1 MAPILDYGAYEKAFH
16 NLAEV
21 ADSQCSRTL
30 KYIKEHPVAQFY
42 NRDKYP
48 IFNIPT
54 IDTFEEI
61 FTFSVTVDNFNEFA
75 AKAEKLCG
83 IVLKKETIVL
93 SYDDLLV
100 YGGYFD
106 SPIDFLHYFKQRK
119 SAMRVPQYQM
129 NDEFDHLGLYID
141 RNLYALN
148 PSQYGDVKSVFWN
161 GFRHDIDEYFN
172 AKLPLYDPYALQ
184 DAWTLAYPNLYGY
197 NCRITAYSLM
207 ADFIQ
212 VNSNA
217 EKRDDYLVFDLL
229 ALDTDSDVFVNEQE
243 RDSFRVLFSAIPT
256 DNTQDI
262 NAHVKNIQ
270 EIWKERGISFK
281 NNNGVSM
288 VSVFLHD
295 MLSENESELIIGH
308 VGVLLK
314 QKNGELLF
322 IEKVAFQEPYQVVRL
337 ANRTELNDYLMGKYD
352 ISYGQ
357 ETAHPIIFENDK
369 LLEGYRINPN
379 NTDKDSSEAMETTQ
393 EEQKD
398 DEISTFSGILE
409 EKKDSMFIIESEDG
423 EAYSIG
429 FEEAPEGYDEL
440 NEGDKVVM
448 EYTGELSVVDAFTGE
463 IISLKRAE

>member
-1 MAPILDYGAYEKAFH
+1 MKVKHRTVLCLLGLLICIGISGCGKKDETQPDNEKEFLSQVEFSYMAD
-16 NLAEV
+16 
-21 ADSQCSRTL
+21 ADTQELVGNAMSAAGISDERQQIFFQRVDQFNSMA
-30 KYIKEHPVAQFY
+30 KEYLTDNFQ
-42 NRDKYP
+42 
-48 IFNIPT
+48 
-54 IDTFEEI
+54 
-61 FTFSVTVDNFNEFA
+61 TVD
-75 AKAEKLCG
+75 
-83 IVLKKETIVL
+83 I
-93 SYDDLLV
+93 
-100 YGGYFD
+100 
-106 SPIDFLHYFKQRK
+106 
-119 SAMRVPQYQM
+119 
-129 NDEFDHLGLYID
+129 
-141 RNLYALN
+141 
-148 PSQYGDVKSVFWN
+148 
-161 GFRHDIDEYFN
+161 

-184 DAWTLAYPNLYGY
+184 DAWTLTYPNLYGY

-256 DNTQDI
+256 DNTQDM
-262 NAHVKNIQ
+262 NVHVKNIQ

-281 NNNGVSM
+281 NNDGVSM

-357 ETAHPIIFENDK
+357 ETAHLIIFENDK

-463 IISLKRAE
+463 IVSLKRAE

>member
-1 MAPILDYGAYEKAFH
+1 MKVKHRTVLCLLGVLICIGVSGCGKKDEAQPDNEQEFLSQVEFSYMAD
-16 NLAEV
+16 
-21 ADSQCSRTL
+21 ADTQELVGNAMSDAGISDERQQIFFQRVDQFNSMA
-30 KYIKEHPVAQFY
+30 KEY
-42 NRDKYP
+42 L
-48 IFNIPT
+48 T
-54 IDTFEEI
+54 
-61 FTFSVTVDNFNEFA
+61 DNFQTA
-75 AKAEKLCG
+75 
-83 IVLKKETIVL
+83 
-93 SYDDLLV
+93 
-100 YGGYFD
+100 
-106 SPIDFLHYFKQRK
+106 
-119 SAMRVPQYQM
+119 
-129 NDEFDHLGLYID
+129 
-141 RNLYALN
+141 
-148 PSQYGDVKSVFWN
+148 
-161 GFRHDIDEYFN
+161 DI

-256 DNTQDI
+256 DNTQDM
-262 NAHVKNIQ
+262 NVHVKNIQ
-270 EIWKERGISFK
+270 ETWKERDISFK
-281 NNNGVSM
+281 NNDGVSM

-295 MLSENESELIIGH
+295 MLNENESELIIGH

-379 NTDKDSSEAMETTQ
+379 NTDKDSPEAMDTTQ

-398 DEISTFSGILE
+398 DEISTFSGTLE
-409 EKKDSMFIIESEDG
+409 EKKDSMFIITDEDG

-440 NEGDKVVM
+440 SEGDKVVM

>member
-1 MAPILDYGAYEKAFH
+1 MKVKPRMVLCLLGVLICIGISGCGKKDETQPDNEKEFLSQVEFSYMAD
-16 NLAEV
+16 
-21 ADSQCSRTL
+21 ADTQELVGNAMSDAGISDERQQIFFQRVDQFNSMA
-30 KYIKEHPVAQFY
+30 KEYLTDNFQ
-42 NRDKYP
+42 
-48 IFNIPT
+48 
-54 IDTFEEI
+54 
-61 FTFSVTVDNFNEFA
+61 TVD
-75 AKAEKLCG
+75 
-83 IVLKKETIVL
+83 I
-93 SYDDLLV
+93 
-100 YGGYFD
+100 
-106 SPIDFLHYFKQRK
+106 
-119 SAMRVPQYQM
+119 
-129 NDEFDHLGLYID
+129 
-141 RNLYALN
+141 
-148 PSQYGDVKSVFWN
+148 
-161 GFRHDIDEYFN
+161 

-184 DAWTLAYPNLYGY
+184 DAWTLTYPNLYGY

-379 NTDKDSSEAMETTQ
+379 NTDKDSSEAMDTTQ
-393 EEQKD
+393 EERK
-398 DEISTFSGILE
+398 TT
-409 EKKDSMFIIESEDG
+409 K
-423 EAYSIG
+423 
-429 FEEAPEGYDEL
+429 
-440 NEGDKVVM
+440 
-448 EYTGELSVVDAFTGE
+448 
-463 IISLKRAE
+463 